1 MKRYC
6 SFFGHRAAK
15 IRSFAAMRKN
25 QPVMVIL
32 GIVLLIITLF
42 LTKKRPQPLDNKY
55 FNRNIHNLSYS
66 KHARCRM
73 DCRQVSEAEVLDILQ
88 NGTINPQ
95 KTRLNDKPCPSFAL
109 EGYSQQDK
117 QHLRIVFAQCEDLTK
132 VVTCID
138 LDNDFSCNCK

>member
-1 MKRYC
+1 
-6 SFFGHRAAK
+6 
-15 IRSFAAMRKN
+15 
-25 QPVMVIL
+25 
-32 GIVLLIITLF
+32 
-42 LTKKRPQPLDNKY
+42 
-55 FNRNIHNLSYS
+55 
-66 KHARCRM
+66 M
-73 DCRQVSEAEVLDILQ
+73 DCRQVSEAEVHDILQ

>member
-1 MKRYC
+1 
-6 SFFGHRAAK
+6 
-15 IRSFAAMRKN
+15 MRKN

-32 GIVLLIITLF
+32 GILLLIIALF
-42 LTKKRPQPLDNKY
+42 LTKKRSQPLDNKY

-95 KTRLNDKPCPSFAL
+95 KTRINDKPCPSFAL

-117 QHLRIVFAQCEDLTK
+117 QHLRIVFAQCDDLTR